1 MREVRGFFSR
11 SSTAVVRLCVATVAG
26 YCGLV
31 LTAPAPAGAQEGMN
45 AGTLSPSSI
54 IIEQDDRQS
63 PAAFG
68 RANGLSPS
76 NVDARF
82 GATGLVRCGGATGTG
97 QLVGA
102 NNVLVTA
109 SHVLFSAGGKPR
121 EACRFEI
128 DVGGRQISV
137 PVKTEQATCGSKE
150 PYAQSAVKDWAVAP
164 LAEPVLGVR
173 PYRLASSMNV
183 PGPVVLASVSRSGG
197 RLLEQ
202 CRARQVTA
210 SAPTGLREVAL
221 DCDAEGG
228 TSGAALLSET
238 GNFLG
243 VYVGYRSTHPGRPG
257 PFSMQHYNF
266 GLTAEG
272 GLRRAIAQVA
282 DRNQPVSASR

>member
-1 MREVRGFFSR
+1 MHEARGFFAR
-11 SSTAVVRLCVATVAG
+11 SSTGMVRLCVATAVG
-26 YCGLV
+26 SCGIGLIV
-31 LTAPAPAGAQEGMN
+31 TAPAYAQEGLN

-54 IIEQDDRQS
+54 IIDGDGRQS

-68 RANGLSPS
+68 RSIGMSPEA
-76 NVDARF
+76 VEVRF
-82 GATGLVRCGGATGTG
+82 GATGVVRCGGATGTG

-109 SHVLFSAGGKPR
+109 SHVLFSASGKPR
-121 EACRFEI
+121 DACRFEI
-128 DVGGRQISV
+128 EVGGRQVSV
-137 PVKTEQATCGSKE
+137 PVKTAQATCGSKE

-164 LAEPVLGVR
+164 LAEPVPGVR

-183 PGPVVLASVSRSGG
+183 PGPVVLVSDSRSKS
-197 RLLEQ
+197 RLLER

-210 SAPTGLREVAL
+210 SAPSGVREVAL

-228 TSGAALLSET
+228 TSGAALLSDS

-243 VYVGYRSTHPGRPG
+243 VYVGYRSVHPGKPG

-272 GLRRAIAQVA
+272 SMRRAIAQVA